1 MSEDNEIDEKTEKD
15 DTNTLR
21 KYVTSPLTLVLFALV
36 VFASWKYTFTSINY
50 IGFAVVAITAF
61 TIGFFPVRITSHFVV
76 NEFTLDDFVVVLGFF
91 WLDPFQFAFA
101 FALGKICQH
110 IIYKYPL
117 RRIYVNAYCDFYICV
132 VPAAILQSPF
142 HTNSKYFFPV
152 MAFGLFGFYLVDT
165 ISFYVV
171 CNFKFREN
179 LMNLKSEIKFISMGL
194 GLILGV
200 PTCILIEERPLYAP
214 ILFIIFGIGL
224 SISKKQSTLSV
235 QKNQLEEIVNFMNDI
250 SNLNTIEKSKDRL
263 LEMTMKTFK
272 HNGVYLTENKPDG
285 DKQLGHEIFSEN
297 GISYWLVVDKSD
309 FSNKRLKQDIV
320 LLENIANAAKNV
332 FEHRKIREQLFS
344 AASHDFLRGLAN
356 RSSLEEYVNHELGLV
371 KRNKTSF
378 ALMFIDIDDFKP
390 VNDIHGHKAGDE
402 LLKCIARRLSLTVRT
417 QDVVARIGGDEF
429 AILCR
434 DIETKEAE
442 ELALRITL
450 EIAKPVFLDDL
461 NDTERVEVF
470 VNSSIGISSAPDDGI
485 TFENLL
491 RTADE
496 RMYRAKKSKKNVR
509 IVSADKKTET
519 RSA

>member
-1 MSEDNEIDEKTEKD
+1 MSEVNEIDEKTEKD

-21 KYVTSPLTLVLFALV
+21 KHVTSPLTLVLFALV

-76 NEFTLDDFVVVLGFF
+76 NEFTLDNFVVVLGLF

-142 HTNSKYFFPV
+142 HTNSKYFFPI

-171 CNFKFREN
+171 CNFKFRDN
-179 LMNLKSEIKFISMGL
+179 LMNLKSEIKFISMAL

-235 QKNQLEEIVNFMNDI
+235 QKDQLEEIVNFMNDI
-250 SNLNTIEKSKDRL
+250 SNLSTIEKSKDRL
-263 LEMTMKTFK
+263 LEMTKKTFK
-272 HNGVYLTENKPDG
+272 HNGVYLTQNKPD
-285 DKQLGHEIFSEN
+285 DEKQLGHEIFSEN

-309 FSNKRLKQDIV
+309 LSTKRLKQDIV

-344 AASHDFLRGLAN
+344 AASHDFLTGLAN
-356 RSSLEEYVNHELGLV
+356 RSSLEEYVNHELGLFN
-371 KRNKTSF
+371 RNKNNF

-390 VNDIHGHKAGDE
+390 VNDNYGHKAGDE
-402 LLKCIARRLSLTVRT
+402 LLKCISRRLTLTVRT

-429 AILCR
+429 VILCR
-434 DIETKEAE
+434 DIEIDEAY
-442 ELALRITL
+442 ELSKRIAA
-450 EIAKPVFLDDL
+450 EIAKPVFVDSQD
-461 NDTERVEVF
+461 NSKRVQVT
-470 VNSSIGISSAPDDGI
+470 VSSSIGIASPPEDGL

-491 RTADE
+491 KAADA
-496 RMYRAKKSKKNVR
+496 RMYKVKKAQKQSPHT
-509 IVSADKKTET
+509 VSPTAEVG
-519 RSA
+519 